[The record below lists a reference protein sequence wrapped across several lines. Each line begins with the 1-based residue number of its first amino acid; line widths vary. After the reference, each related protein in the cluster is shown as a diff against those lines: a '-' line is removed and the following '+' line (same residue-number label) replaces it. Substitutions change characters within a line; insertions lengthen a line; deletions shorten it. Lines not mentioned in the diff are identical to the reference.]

1 MKTRTAVLVIG
12 LLAPVA
18 SVALMTW
25 ALGSNHTKLAA
36 TLNGDN
42 EVCGVANCN
51 DPNGTGR
58 AVVRVRPA
66 NSKVCFTLRWS
77 KISAP
82 YAAHIH
88 RGRAGIE
95 GDVKI
100 TLFTARK
107 LSANIKRVG
116 GCVTGVNEELA
127 NRILRHPRRY
137 YVNIHTPEYEGGA
150 IRGQLHQ

>member
-1 MKTRTAVLVIG
+1 MKTRTAVPVIG
-12 LLAPVA
+12 LLAGVA
-18 SVALMTW
+18 SVAFMTW
-25 ALGSNHTKLAA
+25 ALSSNHSKLSA
-36 TLNGDN
+36 TLDGDN
-42 EVCGVANCN
+42 EVCRVANCN

-58 AVVRVRPA
+58 AMVRVHPA
-66 NSKVCFTLRWS
+66 NNKVCFTLRWRN
-77 KISAP
+77 ISAP

-88 RGRAGIE
+88 RGRMGVE

-107 LSANIKRVG
+107 LSANVRKVG
-116 GCVTGVNEELA
+116 GCVTGVNKGLA
-127 NRILRHPRRY
+127 SRILDQPRRY

>member
-1 MKTRTAVLVIG
+1 MKRRTAVPVIG
-12 LLAPVA
+12 LLGAIA
-18 SVALMTW
+18 SVAFMTW
-25 ALGSNHTKLAA
+25 ALGSNHTKLSA
-36 TLNGDN
+36 TLDGDN

-51 DPNGTGR
+51 DPNGTGS
-58 AVVRVRPA
+58 AVMRVHAA
-66 NSKVCFTLRWS
+66 NNKLCFTLRWR

-95 GDVKI
+95 GDVRI

-107 LSANIKRVG
+107 LSANVRKVG
-116 GCVTGVNEELA
+116 GCVTGVREGLA
-127 NRILRHPRRY
+127 NRILGHPRRY